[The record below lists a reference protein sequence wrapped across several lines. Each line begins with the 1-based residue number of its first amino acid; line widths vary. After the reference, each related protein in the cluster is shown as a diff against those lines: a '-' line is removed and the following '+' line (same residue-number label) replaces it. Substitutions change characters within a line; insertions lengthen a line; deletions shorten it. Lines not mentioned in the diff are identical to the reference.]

1 MDFEFVSTTNTL
13 IINEGRGL
21 FIKRDDSLNE
31 FPGWLI
37 LPGGKQKEDE
47 TPQQA
52 ATREVFEE
60 TGLKITDPKLKVIAT
75 HNHIYKSKVYIVYIF
90 ESSQYFG
97 ELIDYEEG
105 KGK

>member
-75 HNHIYKSKVYIVYIF
+75 HNHIYKSKVYIVYIPIF
-90 ESSQYFG
+90 RRTYR
-97 ELIDYEEG
+97 L
-105 KGK
+105 